1 MDNTVNKPITVRE
14 LVDKLNLVMDK
25 GWVNENDMV
34 FFGKLGEDEGSLDS
48 LFPVANITG
57 NSIFLLKSDTEKLA
71 EMKAMEG
78 IELSFIVDGVRNV

>member
-34 FFGKLGEDEGSLDS
+34 FFGKLSEDENSLDS